1 MQDEQSEEF
10 SEGRMEN
17 GKETDR
23 AILLGIR
30 KKVEDMHPIITVEL
44 PRMQVI
50 LERITTAQ
58 NTMSSAADR
67 MAATHEHA
75 EKRFSKLEDRLQ
87 IANDKA
93 SGKGQIPLVSHYL
106 ILGSMVGIAVLVV
119 LYVNQQTIDATLTSI
134 SIGQEQVQK
143 NIMSEI
149 HGNK

>member
-1 MQDEQSEEF
+1 MQDEQLDEF
-10 SEGRMEN
+10 SEERMEN

-30 KKVEDMHPIITVEL
+30 KKVEDMHPVITVEL
-44 PRMQVI
+44 SRMQVI
-50 LERITTAQ
+50 LERITAAQ

-87 IANDKA
+87 VANDKA

-134 SIGQEQVQK
+134 SVGQEKTERIIK
-143 NIMSEI
+143 NELEQR
-149 HGNK
+149 

>member
-30 KKVEDMHPIITVEL
+30 KKVEDMHPIITMEL

-67 MAATHEHA
+67 MATTHEHA

-134 SIGQEQVQK
+134 SIGQEQAQK